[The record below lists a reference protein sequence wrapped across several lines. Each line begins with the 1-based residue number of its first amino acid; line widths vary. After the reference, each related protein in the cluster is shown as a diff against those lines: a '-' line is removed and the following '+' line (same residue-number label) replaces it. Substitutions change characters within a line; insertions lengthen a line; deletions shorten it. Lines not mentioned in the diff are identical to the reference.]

1 MKKSSIYCF
10 VFIIILGLFIISPKH
25 VVWGGSS
32 GQTVPT
38 VGPSPT
44 ASVTSTQTPTQSPF
58 ETITATQIVTQQP
71 TVAITLITL
80 VENTSTGTESTN
92 NPDAEINQE
101 TEAISSP
108 DASQTAGSSNG
119 DNSNQTL
126 NENKQSEP
134 SQEDENSGPEYLP
147 PKCLFPLTGAIIL
160 VLFYLIIKR
169 IIQDRNNKN
178 HDK

>member
-1 MKKSSIYCF
+1 MKIRSIYLI
-10 VFIIILGLFIISPKH
+10 VFIIILGLFIISPKN

-38 VGPSPT
+38 IGPSPT
-44 ASVTSTQTPTQSPF
+44 ASVTSTQTPTQSPL

-80 VENTSTGTESTN
+80 VENTSTETGGTI
-92 NPDAEINQE
+92 NPEAEINPG

-108 DASQTAGSSNG
+108 DTSQTSGSSNG

-126 NENKQSEP
+126 NNNNQLEQ
-134 SQEDENSGPEYLP
+134 SQEGGNFTPEYLP

-169 IIQDRNNKN
+169 IIQDRNKNKS
-178 HDK
+178 